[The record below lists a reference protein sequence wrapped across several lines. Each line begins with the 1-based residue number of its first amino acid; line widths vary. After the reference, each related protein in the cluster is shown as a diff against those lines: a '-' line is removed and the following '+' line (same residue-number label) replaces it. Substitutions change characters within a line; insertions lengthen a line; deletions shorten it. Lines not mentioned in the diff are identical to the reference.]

1 MSVEQLRLVP
11 SPEPAPEVPV
21 PTLEEAFVRFG
32 GFVSVL
38 GLRILGRRDEL
49 DDLRQDVFLEAH
61 RNWRKIRKGG
71 SVQSWLATV
80 TVRLARRRLR
90 ARRVRYLLG
99 LTEPHDYAD
108 VADNSAGP
116 EDRALLARVYEA
128 LDQLPVEQRLVW
140 CLRYVDGERL
150 PRVAELCGCSLATVK
165 RRIGAADT
173 RMKWEIGDG

>member
-1 MSVEQLRLVP
+1 MSAETHLRLVQDQ
-11 SPEPAPEVPV
+11 EPGSDPPV

-49 DDLRQDVFLEAH
+49 EDLRQDVFLEAH
-61 RNWRKIRKGG
+61 RSWRTIRKGG

-99 LTEPHDYAD
+99 LTEPHDYSD
-108 VADNSAGP
+108 VADQRAGP
-116 EDRALLARVYEA
+116 E
-128 LDQLPVEQRLVW
+128 
-140 CLRYVDGERL
+140 ER
-150 PRVAELCGCSLATVK
+150 
-165 RRIGAADT
+165 
-173 RMKWEIGDG
+173 